1 MEENEGLEVRERRV
15 GKMLKRILGDEEG
28 GESGARDNEEEI
40 W

>member
-15 GKMLKRILGDEEG
+15 GKMLKRILGDEG